1 MARRYSRSLLSKS
14 GDIAGQIASLKI
26 EKSDK
31 LDMDIMFMNQKMTK
45 ITPRDDTRVAG
56 KAEIDDITFM

>member
-14 GDIAGQIASLKI
+14 GDITGQIASLKI